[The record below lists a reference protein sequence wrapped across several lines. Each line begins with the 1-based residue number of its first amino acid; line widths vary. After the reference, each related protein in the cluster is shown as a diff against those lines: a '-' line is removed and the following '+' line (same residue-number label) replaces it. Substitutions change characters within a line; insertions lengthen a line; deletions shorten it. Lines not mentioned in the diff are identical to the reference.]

1 MDETRSMHHG
11 AWRRRPMV
19 ETDSYV
25 IIPVGTPFHSLVQT
39 ALLRLGYSPENA
51 AAAKVT
57 RLWKSHLDIYN
68 SHCSS
73 LGTTTPCLISFV

>member
-1 MDETRSMHHG
+1 MDEARSLQHG

-39 ALLRLGYSPENA
+39 ALLRLGYSAESA
-51 AAAKVT
+51 AAAKVGVYT
-57 RLWKSHLDIYN
+57 SP
-68 SHCSS
+68 SS
-73 LGTTTPCLISFV
+73 FLF